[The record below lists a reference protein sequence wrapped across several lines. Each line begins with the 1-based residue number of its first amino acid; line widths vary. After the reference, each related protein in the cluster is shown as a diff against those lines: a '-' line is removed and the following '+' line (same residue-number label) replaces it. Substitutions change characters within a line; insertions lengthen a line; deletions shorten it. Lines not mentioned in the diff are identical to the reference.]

1 MPRFRSPL
9 NNIRIASPC
18 SANWDEMYGNERR
31 RFCAECKL
39 NVYNLSGMT
48 KFDAENLITASEGRL
63 CVRYFQ
69 RSDGSVIT
77 ADCPVGWA
85 RLKKR
90 AASVAGAVLSLM
102 IAITAGL
109 LSVAFLKSGVNYLKE
124 VKQRIEPEPEPVL
137 MGAIAL
143 SPERERSADSAK
155 TSS

>member
-143 SPERERSADSAK
+143 PPERERSADSAK